1 MKFLKEVK
9 AEIAKVTWPSKE
21 KAFTYTMIVIAVSFF
36 IAYYM
41 FIFDY
46 LFLKYGIGKFIQ

>member
-9 AEIAKVTWPSKE
+9 AEFMKVTWPSRE
-21 KAFTYTMIVIAVSFF
+21 TALMYTALVISISVFV
-36 IAYYM
+36 AYYM

>member
-9 AEIAKVTWPSKE
+9 AETMKVTWPSKE
-21 KAFTYTMIVIAVSFF
+21 KALTYTMIVIAVSFF
-36 IAYYM
+36 VAYYM